1 MDQNNTPSVEIQET
15 RPTVK
20 KYKKYDIFV
29 LLACLIIALGI
40 WVYVMN
46 TSQDPIE
53 KTITV
58 EVDVSKQISD
68 ATGMTIFSNLDD
80 SFEGSE
86 MDYSKL
92 RVELTVMGTKNVLD
106 KYSAADYQVTVD
118 TSEIK
123 RAAVQRLSFLYS
135 MPSPDITFKSI
146 TTALPVDLLYI
157 DKPATATL
165 TKVSAEL
172 KSPAASGTN
181 ITLTPM
187 VPALNISGP
196 EKTINSITGAAIVV
210 DLSGIVTSSIVSS
223 YDIRIYGADGNE
235 IKSSYV
241 NIDPS
246 GVTVDV
252 MLETE
257 RRFPITFKQT
267 TAIDEEYTYTAAL
280 AGDVSE
286 IVLYG
291 DTALM
296 NFDNFVIDLGD
307 ITKLTAGSVKVS
319 DLVIP
324 KGLVLGEG
332 MEDLTIS
339 YVVKK
344 DPVGSE
350 ISKP

>member
-1 MDQNNTPSVEIQET
+1 
-15 RPTVK
+15 
-20 KYKKYDIFV
+20 
-29 LLACLIIALGI
+29 
-40 WVYVMN
+40 
-46 TSQDPIE
+46 
-53 KTITV
+53 
-58 EVDVSKQISD
+58 
-68 ATGMTIFSNLDD
+68 
-80 SFEGSE
+80 
-86 MDYSKL
+86 
-92 RVELTVMGTKNVLD
+92 
-106 KYSAADYQVTVD
+106 
-118 TSEIK
+118 
-123 RAAVQRLSFLYS
+123 
-135 MPSPDITFKSI
+135 
-146 TTALPVDLLYI
+146 
-157 DKPATATL
+157 
-165 TKVSAEL
+165 
-172 KSPAASGTN
+172 
-181 ITLTPM
+181 M